1 MNFISKTLLFLYV
14 ISETLSQVWD
24 ISFQTSHL
32 KKENKEINWYESNN
46 RTQAV
51 YMQSKKN
58 ADYTSTSLTKKK
70 LNTHT
75 QINKGIIDS
84 KKLMFNS

>member
-32 KKENKEINWYESNN
+32 KKENKEINWYESIDQ
-46 RTQAV
+46 TQAV
-51 YMQSKKN
+51 YMQSKKKN

-70 LNTHT
+70 LDKHTHKSAKESLT
-75 QINKGIIDS
+75 AKN
-84 KKLMFNS
+84 